1 MSDGKRT
8 RSDLQLPSV
17 FLSYSKKD
25 ADFAMQVRDVISELE
40 VRTFIHGDL
49 SAGEN
54 WPEKLRSEIRSADLV
69 IALVT
74 PHTLN
79 SSWMNQELGAAWV
92 LKKPILA
99 IESRK
104 DLISRLPLKFSGSV
118 LAKLNDL
125 HNPEVVARLIKE
137 VERALAASHP
147 SQNRRAS

>member
-1 MSDGKRT
+1 MSDGRRT
-8 RSDLQLPSV
+8 RGDLQLPNV
-17 FLSYSKKD
+17 FLSYSKRD
-25 ADFAMQVRDVISELE
+25 ADFAMQVRDVISQLE

-54 WPEKLRSEIRSADLV
+54 WPEKLRAEIRSADLV

-104 DLISRLPLKFSGSV
+104 DLIRRLPLKFSGSV
-118 LAKLNDL
+118 LAKLSDL
-125 HNPEVVARLIKE
+125 DNPEVVARLMKE
-137 VERALAASHP
+137 VERALAASQP

>member
-1 MSDGKRT
+1 
-8 RSDLQLPSV
+8 
-17 FLSYSKKD
+17 
-25 ADFAMQVRDVISELE
+25 MQVRDVISQLE

-54 WPEKLRSEIRSADLV
+54 WPEKLRAEIRSADLIV
-69 IALVT
+69 ALVT
-74 PHTLN
+74 PHTLS

-104 DLISRLPLKFSGSV
+104 DLIRRLPLKFSGSV
-118 LAKLNDL
+118 LVKLNDL
-125 HNPEVVARLIKE
+125 HNTEAVARLLKE
-137 VERALAASHP
+137 VEQALGPSHP